1 MTDQAD
7 IENKI
12 DIDAFIDGLPTRKR
26 CIARLYRC
34 GMNQAEI
41 SKAMKLTRGRIS
53 QITREFRKDI
63 EAYL

>member
-1 MTDQAD
+1 MTDQTE

-26 CIARLYRC
+26 CIARLYRD

-53 QITREFRKDI
+53 QIMREFQKDI
-63 EAYL
+63 EVFL

>member
-1 MTDQAD
+1 MTDQSD
-7 IENKI
+7 IENRI

-26 CIARLYRC
+26 FIARLYRE

-53 QITREFRKDI
+53 QIISEFRTDI
-63 EAYL
+63 EDYL